1 MSGWE
6 LILAFGIM
14 VFGCVGVFAFLLF
27 GMYGSL
33 DKWSRG
39 D

>member
-6 LILAFGIM
+6 LLLGYCIM
-14 VFGCVGVFAFLLF
+14 VFGCGGAFAFLLF
-27 GMYGSL
+27 GMYDSL